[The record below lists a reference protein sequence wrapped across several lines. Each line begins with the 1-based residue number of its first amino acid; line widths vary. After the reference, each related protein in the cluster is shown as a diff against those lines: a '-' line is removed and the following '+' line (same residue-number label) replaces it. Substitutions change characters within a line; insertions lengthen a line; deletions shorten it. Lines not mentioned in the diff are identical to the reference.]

1 MKIMLSFITVLA
13 ILFAALSCSDKA
25 SQPGDL
31 PVPGSIVPDSTY
43 VMVTPAWTE
52 ADGIPFNRPSDV
64 KIGYDRYIY
73 IADRDNDRV
82 VKLSLAG
89 EFVESYAVRYP
100 TQVAQDRALDL
111 LAISDSSVILRR
123 SYREGGDFEEV
134 FVAPNV
140 YMPYPI
146 EKEVPAAMYGIAA
159 SPFPDKTYLISHWH
173 ENSIFRFDSADQFKG
188 TQIPPGAGLG
198 KASQPVC
205 VNTFDFSGTY
215 VICYTSGNNYYSAQV
230 VNAQSGDPIIPDSD
244 SADIYGTTMTGHK
257 DITMDRLGNVFV
269 CFRNKE
275 NSEVWKFS
283 RYGVLQLKFG
293 QDGGPGDRLS
303 GPSGID
309 VYQNYV
315 YVADTDNNRIVRFE
329 ISTSV
334 QQ

>member
-1 MKIMLSFITVLA
+1 MKIWPAYIAVLA
-13 ILFAALSCSDKA
+13 ILLALSACSDKA
-25 SQPGDL
+25 SQPVDL
-31 PVPGSIVPDSTY
+31 PVPGSIVPDTTY

-52 ADGIPFNRPSDV
+52 ADGIAFNKPSDV

-82 VKLSLAG
+82 VKLNLAG
-89 EFVESYAVRYP
+89 EFIESYAVRYP
-100 TQVAQDRALDL
+100 TQVTQDRALDL

-123 SYREGGDFEEV
+123 SYSEGGDFREV
-134 FVAPNV
+134 FVAPDV
-140 YMPYPI
+140 YLPPPI
-146 EKEVPAAMYGIAA
+146 DQEVPASMFGIAA
-159 SPFPDKTYLISHWH
+159 SPFPDKNYLISHFY
-173 ENSIFRFDSADQFKG
+173 ESAIFRFNYLDSIKG
-188 TQIPPGAGLG
+188 TQIPAGTGLG

-215 VICYTSGNNYYSAQV
+215 IICYTSGNSSFSAQI
-230 VNAQSGDPIIPDSD
+230 VNGQTGAPIIPDSD
-244 SADIYGTTMTGHK
+244 SADIYRPTRTGHK
-257 DITMDRLGNVFV
+257 DISMDRLGNVFV
-269 CFRNKE
+269 SFRNG
-275 NSEVWKFS
+275 SEVWKFS

-293 QDGGPGDRLS
+293 QDGGPGDRLR

-315 YVADTDNNRIVRFE
+315 YVADTENNRVVRFE

>member
-1 MKIMLSFITVLA
+1 MKIMLSLITALA
-13 ILFAALSCSDKA
+13 IFFAALSCSDKA
-25 SQPGDL
+25 SQPVDL

-43 VMVTPAWTE
+43 VMVTPAWTD

-89 EFVESYAVRYP
+89 EFVESYSVRYP
-100 TQVAQDRALDL
+100 TQITQDRALDL

-123 SYREGGDFEEV
+123 SYSENGDFEEV
-134 FVAPNV
+134 FVAPDV
-140 YMPYPI
+140 YLPYPI
-146 EKEVPAAMYGIAA
+146 DREIPAALFGIAA
-159 SPFPDKTYLISHWH
+159 SPFPEKSYLISHFY
-173 ENSIFRFDSADQFKG
+173 ENGIFRFDSADQFKG
-188 TQIPPGAGLG
+188 TQIPSGTGLG

-215 VICYTSGNNYYSAQV
+215 VICYTSGNSTFSAQV
-230 VNAQSGDPIIPDSD
+230 VDAFTGQPIIPDSD
-244 SADIYGTTMTGHK
+244 SADIYRPTMTGHK

-269 CFRNKE
+269 CFRN

-283 RYGVLQLKFG
+283 RYGVLQLRFG
-293 QDGGPGDRLS
+293 RDGGPGDRLS

-309 VYQNYV
+309 AYQNYI